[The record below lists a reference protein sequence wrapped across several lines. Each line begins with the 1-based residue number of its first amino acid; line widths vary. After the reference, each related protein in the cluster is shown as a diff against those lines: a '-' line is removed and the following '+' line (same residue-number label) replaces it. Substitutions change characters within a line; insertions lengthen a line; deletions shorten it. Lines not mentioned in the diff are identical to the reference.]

1 MHALCHTGIA
11 ILHGMHLKT
20 THVYYSYCLCFFG
33 AKEHGSSLLYKLAT
47 SLLALF
53 EMGLILKLLPGRGKF
68 ELMSQIL
75 HF

>member
-1 MHALCHTGIA
+1 MY
-11 ILHGMHLKT
+11 T
-20 THVYYSYCLCFFG
+20 THFVCVFG
-33 AKEHGSSLLYKLAT
+33 AKDHGSSLLYKFAT